1 MEKYCNVIQVRWCV
15 IVHNHKDSTGAERV
29 MQVPLDTEIGFLTS
43 WNCWKCMVSD
53 LTHDKT
59 FTMMPELELCAVWMF
74 VCLLSNEYLHK
85 QHGWTVYYGRLMAQQ
100 AHTPT
105 LLHMLLVTNM
115 YPPVCA
121 IFFNFS
127 NWPEND
133 ETHSHINVSMYIH
146 RTIFHFWDVKLAM
159 EDLCC
164 KQHS

>member
-1 MEKYCNVIQVRWCV
+1 MEKYCNVIRVRWCV

-53 LTHDKT
+53 LTHDET

-105 LLHMLLVTNM
+105 FTCCLSQICTPRYVQFSS
-115 YPPVCA
+115 
-121 IFFNFS
+121 IFQTGQRMTKHTVISMCPYTYTELFS
-127 NWPEND
+127 TSEMSN
-133 ETHSHINVSMYIH
+133 
-146 RTIFHFWDVKLAM
+146 
-159 EDLCC
+159 
-164 KQHS
+164 

>member
-29 MQVPLDTEIGFLTS
+29 MQVPLDTEKGFLTS

-59 FTMMPELELCAVWMF
+59 FTMMPELELFAVWMF

-85 QHGWTVYYGRLMAQQ
+85 QHGWTVYYVRLMAQQ

-105 LLHMLLVTNM
+105 FTCCLSQIRT
-115 YPPVCA
+115 PPVCA
-121 IFFNFS
+121 IFFNF
-127 NWPEND
+127 
-133 ETHSHINVSMYIH
+133 
-146 RTIFHFWDVKLAM
+146 FKLAREWWNTQSYQCVHVHIYYFPLLRCQTSYGGPM
-159 EDLCC
+159 L
-164 KQHS
+164 

>member
-1 MEKYCNVIQVRWCV
+1 MEKYCNVIRVRWCV

-53 LTHDKT
+53 LTHDET

-100 AHTPT
+100 AYTPT
-105 LLHMLLVTNM
+105 LLHMLLVTNT
-115 YPPVCA
+115 YPP
-121 IFFNFS
+121 IFLTGQRMTKHTVISMCPCTYIELFS
-127 NWPEND
+127 TSEMSN
-133 ETHSHINVSMYIH
+133 
-146 RTIFHFWDVKLAM
+146 
-159 EDLCC
+159 
-164 KQHS
+164 